1 MENIKLPAYPHQSWE
16 EVSTEM
22 GDNQIAHFTSDNKA
36 GFTKLELA
44 ALMIAQGMLANSPD
58 WSEKDT
64 SINWVGINSV
74 KYAKAILEEAN
85 K

>member
-1 MENIKLPAYPHQSWE
+1 MDNLISPAHPVVDSYE
-16 EVSTEM
+16 TGGTM
-22 GDNQIAHFTSDNKA
+22 TTSN

-44 ALMIAQGMLANSPD
+44 ALMIAQGLLANSPD
-58 WSEKDT
+58 WSEKET
-64 SINWVGINSV
+64 SINWVSINSV